1 MKLGRAR
8 LGAALLVA
16 SASAL
21 WRGEPS
27 AAASP
32 PSSAAASPPS
42 SAARPAALSDEACIA
57 CHADAARTWQGSMHH
72 ASASNS
78 AYETAVYAEPLA
90 FCRRCHAP
98 HGDPSR
104 ETGEAAR
111 QAGITCTTC
120 HLRPGDARTVLASP
134 RAGPSSAPHGVERS
148 AALGQAVCARC
159 HEFDFPDARGERM
172 QKTATEHRASAYA
185 AVSCASCHM
194 PAAGGHRSHAF
205 AASRDASALA
215 RAVSVDA
222 GRDGDQ
228 LRFVLEP
235 RGVGHAFPTGDLFRR
250 LTLTV
255 VSEDAAGRPL
265 ATKRRYFGRVFG
277 PVRSGG
283 EIVRR
288 EIADERLFARTEVT
302 FALAPRTDP
311 TTVRWQLDYER
322 VAFSPTRHPED
333 AVVEGSVTLAR
344 GTLAPP

>member
-1 MKLGRAR
+1 MKLSGLAR

-16 SASAL
+16 TASALSRGAPSASASPT
-21 WRGEPS
+21 GS
-27 AAASP
+27 APRAP
-32 PSSAAASPPS
+32 
-42 SAARPAALSDEACIA
+42 ALSDEGCIG
-57 CHADAARTWQGSMHH
+57 CHADAARTWEGSLHH

-78 AYETAVYAEPLA
+78 AYEIAVYAEPLA

-104 ETGEAAR
+104 ETSEAAR

-120 HLRPGDARTVLASP
+120 HLRPGDARTVLSSP
-134 RAGPSSAPHGVERS
+134 RERPIAAPHGVERS

-172 QKTATEHRASAYA
+172 QKTATEHRASAHA
-185 AVSCASCHM
+185 ATSCASCHM
-194 PAAGGHRSHAF
+194 PQENGRRSHAF
-205 AASRDASALA
+205 AASRDAAVLT
-215 RAVSVDA
+215 RAVSVRAD
-222 GRDGDQ
+222 RDGDRV
-228 LRFVLEP
+228 RFVLEP
-235 RGVGHAFPTGDLFRR
+235 EGVGHAFPTGDLFRR

-255 VSEDAAGRPL
+255 MTEDAAGRRL

-277 PVRSGG
+277 PVKSGA

-302 FALAPRTDP
+302 FALDPHAVP

-322 VAFSPTRHPED
+322 VAFSPTRQPEE
-333 AVVEGSVTLAR
+333 AVVEGSITLAR
-344 GTLAPP
+344 GTLGPHP